1 MDQVSLHFGAGALGR
16 GLILPMLAA
25 RKVPLAIADTNIAL
39 VDQISDRSGYPI
51 AVLENGTRQD
61 IFVPVVH
68 AFAIGRDDDDLNAFI
83 AKTNFVTTSVQVS
96 NLPTVA
102 ARLTAIWEDSPLSP
116 RTVVGCENL
125 RKVGAH
131 IKALFAD
138 IDAGL
143 AGSISCP
150 DCVVDR
156 ICAASPS
163 DILVETESYTEWVAE
178 FEGAPWFTGPDV
190 APDVDRLFFRKRYLV
205 NTLADAMSFL
215 GKAKGYSYLHQ
226 AINDR
231 DILQRLE
238 PVLTLL
244 RHHLVRVFGF
254 DAQELADY
262 QALNIRRLG
271 NPAISRRIETVA
283 RDPWRKFA
291 PEERFMEPVLTEFDA
306 GQDIDGA
313 IPVLSAI
320 IASAEPDA
328 RRAAAHL
335 QNAWTTHVSHPVFRR
350 LASSLERV
358 DP

>member
-1 MDQVSLHFGAGALGR
+1 MGQISLHFGAGALGR
-16 GLILPMLAA
+16 GLILPMLAQ
-25 RKVPLAIADTNIAL
+25 RKVSLAIADTNIAL
-39 VDQISDRSGYPI
+39 VDEISARGGYPI

-61 IFVPVVH
+61 IFIPVVH

-83 AKTNFVTTSVQVS
+83 AKANFVTTSVQVG
-96 NLPTVA
+96 NLPSVV
-102 ARLTAIWEDSPLSP
+102 ARLASIWEDNLLSP

-131 IKALFAD
+131 VKALFAD

-163 DILVETESYTEWVAE
+163 DLLVETESYTEWVTE
-178 FEGAPWFTGPDV
+178 FDGAPWFTGPDV

-205 NTLADAMSFL
+205 NTLADGVSFL

-226 AINDR
+226 AINNHE
-231 DILQRLE
+231 ILQRLE

-244 RHHLVRVFGF
+244 RTHLVRVFGF
-254 DAQELADY
+254 DAQELTDY

-271 NPAISRRIETVA
+271 NPAISRRIDTVA

-291 PEERFMEPVLTEFDA
+291 PDERFMEPVLTEFDA
-306 GQDIDGA
+306 GQDIDAA
-313 IPVLSAI
+313 IPVLSAV
-320 IASAEPDA
+320 IASAEPNA
-328 RRAAAHL
+328 KRAAAHL
-335 QNAWTTHVSHPVFRR
+335 QNAWKANVSHPVFRR
-350 LASSLERV
+350 LVSGLERV